1 MEDQLAALFATIAL
15 PATVAGIFGGI
26 LAGLLGVGGGIVI
39 VPALYFA
46 LSLTGMDPGQVM
58 QLSVGT
64 SLATIIFTSL
74 SSSLGHYRRGAI
86 DFDLLK
92 LWGPSILVGVVIGG
106 ILGGVVSG
114 LALIAVFAVV
124 ALLVALDMILRGG
137 GEIDSPR
144 SFSKPAWAFFGVIAG
159 AISAMMGIGGGTVCV
174 PLLNFLGYEIRRA
187 VGTSAA
193 IGFIIGVPGAITY
206 VLTGLGHEGLPPL
219 SLGYVNIAAA
229 LIITPLTV
237 VFARVGVAIAHRIPR
252 RVLRLSFGVFLLITS
267 IRMFVD
273 LYRAF

>member
-1 MEDQLAALFATIAL
+1 MEDQLAALVATIAL
-15 PATVAGIFGGI
+15 PAIAAGIFGGI

-46 LSLTGMDPGQVM
+46 LSLTGMDAGQVM

-114 LALIAVFAVV
+114 LTLIAVFAVV

-137 GEIDSPR
+137 GDIDNPR
-144 SFSKPAWAFFGVIAG
+144 SFSNPVWAFFGIIAG

-174 PLLNFLGYEIRRA
+174 PLLSFLGYEIRRA

-193 IGFIIGVPGAITY
+193 IGFIIGLPGAITY
-206 VLTGLGHEGLPPL
+206 ALTGLGHEGLPPL
-219 SLGYVNIAAA
+219 SLGFVNLAAA
-229 LIITPLTV
+229 AIIIPLTV
-237 VFARVGVAIAHRIPR
+237 LFARVGVAIAHRIPR
-252 RVLRLSFGVFLLITS
+252 RALRLTFGLFLLITS
-267 IRMFVD
+267 IRMFFD
-273 LYRAF
+273 LFKAI

>member
-1 MEDQLAALFATIAL
+1 MEDQLASLFATIAL
-15 PATVAGIFGGI
+15 PAIFAGIFGGV

-46 LSLTGMDPGQVM
+46 LSLTEMDPAQVM
-58 QLSVGT
+58 QVSVGT

-92 LWGPSILVGVVIGG
+92 LWGPSILVGVVLGG
-106 ILGGVVSG
+106 ILGGIVSG

-144 SFSKPAWAFFGVIAG
+144 SFSKPVWAVFGVIAG

-193 IGFIIGVPGAITY
+193 IGFIIGLPGAVTY
-206 VLTGLGHEGLPPL
+206 ILTGLGHEGLPPL
-219 SLGYVNIAAA
+219 SLGYVNLAAA
-229 LIITPLTV
+229 IIIIPLTM
-237 VFARVGVAIAHRIPR
+237 VFARVGVAIAHKIPR
-252 RVLRLSFGVFLLITS
+252 RALRLTFGLFLLITS
-267 IRMFVD
+267 ARMFLD
-273 LYRAF
+273 LYRAI